1 MLWCRSYPTLP
12 DRIAGNNRVV
22 AKSFR
27 TLPIIPDSGRSYGAQ
42 TQLESFA
49 ESPTNGKI
57 IHGEV
62 QGLSATVLGVS
73 IQQHWYYLFGNWL
86 YDCWWVHYY
95 HLVTEWWR
103 PAKDWKGV
111 GSIPQ
116 GLRIFYSFIWESKVR
131 VHCSREVILKMLLQH
146 NPWGLV
152 FTGGLIFQC
161 LKLKVNFNW
170 KSTLTVILTVLK
182 RCSLIPPIAWD
193 LKVCPQFHT
202 STLPR

>member
-95 HLVTEWWR
+95 HFWSQSGGAR
-103 PAKDWKGV
+103 P
-111 GSIPQ
+111 
-116 GLRIFYSFIWESKVR
+116 RIGRAWVRYRRDLEFFTPSFE
-131 VHCSREVILKMLLQH
+131 
-146 NPWGLV
+146 NPRYEY
-152 FTGGLIFQC
+152 
-161 LKLKVNFNW
+161 
-170 KSTLTVILTVLK
+170 TVLEK
-182 RCSLIPPIAWD
+182 WSLRCYY
-193 LKVCPQFHT
+193 
-202 STLPR
+202 STTLGG

>member
-1 MLWCRSYPTLP
+1 MEHRRSSSRSRSRQQTERSFTEKCKDYLRQFLAFLFSNIGIICLVIGYT
-12 DRIAGNNRVV
+12 IAGEC
-22 AKSFR
+22 
-27 TLPIIPDSGRSYGAQ
+27 IIIIWLQSGGARPRIGR
-42 TQLESFA
+42 A
-49 ESPTNGKI
+49 
-57 IHGEV
+57 
-62 QGLSATVLGVS
+62 
-73 IQQHWYYLFGNWL
+73 
-86 YDCWWVHYY
+86 WVRYQ
-95 HLVTEWWR
+95 
-103 PAKDWKGV
+103 
-111 GSIPQ
+111 Q

-131 VHCSREVILKMLLQH
+131 VHCSREVVLKMLLQH